1 MIKAENLKKKKII
14 TFFLSPSEREVCQA
28 TKYQKG
34 TSSSKDRQ
42 NTKRSI
48 PLAECGRLR
57 WSPHR
62 QVRRSQ
68 FKKEQRVKGQMWAN
82 VILEQMEVQNI
93 SEIRINLQDFTTGL
107 H

>member
-1 MIKAENLKKKKII
+1 MIKAENQKKKNHNV
-14 TFFLSPSEREVCQA
+14 FLEPIRERSLPRNQIS
-28 TKYQKG
+28 KRN
-34 TSSSKDRQ
+34 KDRQ

-62 QVRRSQ
+62 RVRRSQ
-68 FKKEQRVKGQMWAN
+68 FKKEQRVKGQMWAS
-82 VILEQMEVQNI
+82 VILEKMKVQNI
-93 SEIRINLQDFTTGL
+93 SEIHIHLQDFTMGL